1 MVATPGHADGSA
13 NRRSRQRVG
22 AGSGRDGGMTETVR
36 IGLLRLVDS
45 APVIVAQADGMFDSL
60 GLTADISIEPSWA
73 NVADKLSFGLLDAAV
88 MLPPLALA
96 AAAGL
101 RGPKARLVV
110 PLSLSQGGNAIVLGH
125 TAADDLTTSDQPV
138 RLRLLE
144 WLRAQPTRPRF
155 AVVHAFSAHNLL
167 LRYWLASGGADPD
180 KDIETVVIP
189 PEDVVQELA
198 AGRIAGF

>member
-45 APVIVAQADGMFDSL
+45 APVMVAQSDGAFESL

-73 NVADKLSFGLLDAAV
+73 NVADKLSFGLLDAAI

-110 PLSLSQGGNAIVLGH
+110 PLSLSQGGNAIVLGP
-125 TAADDLTTSDQPV
+125 AAEAALASSTHPP
-138 RLRLLE
+138 RLRLRE
-144 WLRAQPTRPRF
+144 GLRGVA
-155 AVVHAFSAHNLL
+155 
-167 LRYWLASGGADPD
+167 
-180 KDIETVVIP
+180 P
-189 PEDVVQELA
+189 PP
-198 AGRIAGF
+198 